1 MKKNIFFSMIA
12 LVAIAISGCQ
22 EDDNYISNPNKERAT
37 HRVTVDVSNSE
48 SRTSI
53 EAVPG
58 GYMSKWTEGD
68 NILLLEYNTNAPEY
82 EGISEYWSED
92 LQESDIVDGK
102 ASFTVELE
110 TDEPSDDVYE
120 YISAYGP
127 YSYCDMIYWT
137 DAEDAAYKSWAE
149 QFDYTGEYLPPH
161 MQLNLRFE
169 EYQFPTAT
177 SFDPAADVMV
187 SQLVQTVGQL
197 KDALSLKFA
206 RLGTIVKIT
215 LTGLQDYKGEAI
227 NRAEIE
233 FGKSYSESLNILY
246 DYKLEKYV
254 HKEDK
259 EARGYDDMSQLTRYT
274 IKPEEVSVKEDG
286 TADLWVRTYA
296 GKLTDEFSISLA
308 LQGNEDNEILL
319 GRKVDLN
326 ASGKTIEFKEG
337 GMTTFSVGSWD
348 VADVDGVYDC
358 ETEVNEARDGFKA
371 TWNAVENA
379 VGYDCYLYGWLE
391 PFDENGE
398 PATKY
403 PNTPV
408 TAVDNGDGTWSV
420 TIVDGLQAMNY
431 ALFIK
436 PIPAEGHCLMD
447 NSYYSFD
454 VKVGIPEVYHFHHDC
469 FGGNGTYEAVE
480 GVDDEYII
488 PELSPGVVRF
498 KNVWRSYDSSW
509 QVLKASDAWFM
520 YSTQPL
526 KEIHSIELYS
536 KNDSHLNFKVYA
548 SKTPNEHTKELEG
561 TVIESNYIN
570 AGSGSYHYEATHK
583 KVKYTF
589 PNDDTYQ
596 YFTICGESAGIVM
609 TSQVTYVYYFK

>member
-1 MKKNIFFSMIA
+1 
-12 LVAIAISGCQ
+12 
-22 EDDNYISNPNKERAT
+22 
-37 HRVTVDVSNSE
+37 
-48 SRTSI
+48 
-53 EAVPG
+53 
-58 GYMSKWTEGD
+58 
-68 NILLLEYNTNAPEY
+68 
-82 EGISEYWSED
+82 
-92 LQESDIVDGK
+92 
-102 ASFTVELE
+102 
-110 TDEPSDDVYE
+110 
-120 YISAYGP
+120 
-127 YSYCDMIYWT
+127 
-137 DAEDAAYKSWAE
+137 
-149 QFDYTGEYLPPH
+149 
-161 MQLNLRFE
+161 
-169 EYQFPTAT
+169 
-177 SFDPAADVMV
+177 
-187 SQLVQTVGQL
+187 
-197 KDALSLKFA
+197 
-206 RLGTIVKIT
+206 
-215 LTGLQDYKGEAI
+215 
-227 NRAEIE
+227 
-233 FGKSYSESLNILY
+233 
-246 DYKLEKYV
+246 
-254 HKEDK
+254 
-259 EARGYDDMSQLTRYT
+259 
-274 IKPEEVSVKEDG
+274 
-286 TADLWVRTYA
+286 
-296 GKLTDEFSISLA
+296 
-308 LQGNEDNEILL
+308 
-319 GRKVDLN
+319 
-326 ASGKTIEFKEG
+326 
-337 GMTTFSVGSWD
+337 
-348 VADVDGVYDC
+348 VDGVYDC

-420 TIVDGLQAMNY
+420 TIADGLQAMYY

-447 NSYYSFD
+447 DSYSYFEMA
-454 VKVGIPEVYHFHHDC
+454 VGIPEVYYLYHDC
-469 FGGNGTYEAVE
+469 FGGNKSYEAVE

-488 PELSPGVVRF
+488 PDLSPGVVRF
-498 KNVWRSYDSSW
+498 KNIWRSYDSSW

-583 KVKYTF
+583 KVRYTF
-589 PNDDTYQ
+589 PDDEVYQ

>member
-1 MKKNIFFSMIA
+1 
-12 LVAIAISGCQ
+12 
-22 EDDNYISNPNKERAT
+22 
-37 HRVTVDVSNSE
+37 
-48 SRTSI
+48 
-53 EAVPG
+53 
-58 GYMSKWTEGD
+58 
-68 NILLLEYNTNAPEY
+68 
-82 EGISEYWSED
+82 
-92 LQESDIVDGK
+92 
-102 ASFTVELE
+102 
-110 TDEPSDDVYE
+110 
-120 YISAYGP
+120 
-127 YSYCDMIYWT
+127 
-137 DAEDAAYKSWAE
+137 
-149 QFDYTGEYLPPH
+149 
-161 MQLNLRFE
+161 
-169 EYQFPTAT
+169 
-177 SFDPAADVMV
+177 
-187 SQLVQTVGQL
+187 
-197 KDALSLKFA
+197 
-206 RLGTIVKIT
+206 
-215 LTGLQDYKGEAI
+215 
-227 NRAEIE
+227 
-233 FGKSYSESLNILY
+233 
-246 DYKLEKYV
+246 
-254 HKEDK
+254 
-259 EARGYDDMSQLTRYT
+259 
-274 IKPEEVSVKEDG
+274 VSVKEDG

-296 GKLTDEFSISLA
+296 GKLTDVFSISLA

-420 TIVDGLQAMNY
+420 TVANGLQPMNY

-436 PIPAEGHCLMD
+436 PIPAEGHCLMYD
-447 NSYYSFD
+447 SHDYFD
-454 VKVGIPEVYHFHHDC
+454 FKVGIPEVYYLYHDC
-469 FGGNGTYEAVE
+469 FGGNKSYEAVE

-488 PELSPGVVRF
+488 PDLSPGVVRF

-536 KNDSHLNFKVYA
+536 KNDSHNNFKVYA
-548 SKTPNEHTKELEG
+548 SKTPNEHSKELEG
-561 TVIESNYIN
+561 VVIESNYIN
-570 AGSGSYHYEATHK
+570 VGSGSYHYEATHK
-583 KVKYTF
+583 KVRYTF
-589 PNDDTYQ
+589 PNDETYQ

-609 TSQVTYVYYFK
+609 TSQVTYVYYFE